1 MKDGTRAIG
10 PGPGKRGSPTGAD
23 ASMLPPDGPVA
34 GRLPGRCWRCGVP
47 FAWTTAETLAACT
60 ALARA
65 GTGGA
70 A

>member
-1 MKDGTRAIG
+1 
-10 PGPGKRGSPTGAD
+10 
-23 ASMLPPDGPVA
+23 MLPSAVPAA
-34 GRLPGRCWRCGVP
+34 GRLRGRCWRCGVP